1 VIQHYPTAEVTFDG
15 ALQQARC
22 RLTALTCAVGMGT
35 YFEAWLA
42 AYQLRVA
49 LEQAEQLSGEVSR
62 ETRAIALRRLGSQQ
76 LIAAPMLAL
85 APRPGILEMRQM
97 QTSDLYANRCAWE
110 SAERQWQHGVLQHF
124 SYSGEH
130 TTPSDRLS

>member
-1 VIQHYPTAEVTFDG
+1 VIQHFPTTEVTFDG
-15 ALQQARC
+15 ALQRARC
-22 RLTALTCAVGMGT
+22 RLTALACAVGMGT

-97 QTSDLYANRCAWE
+97 RTSDLYADRCAWE
-110 SAERQWQHGVLQHF
+110 SAERQWRHGILQHF
-124 SYSGEH
+124 LYSGER
-130 TTPSDRLS
+130 TASPDSLS